1 MTSDSITGGQIVQL
15 RKILREVKEMN
26 GLMNDIKRMMQ
37 DGSEQRRDK

>member
-15 RKILREVKEMN
+15 RKILREVKE
-26 GLMNDIKRMMQ
+26 IKRIMI